1 MAGPVVLFAE
11 EDTLFRLMET
21 ALNRTLS
28 PKAEK
33 ALHYFF
39 GENISK
45 PVDYL
50 KSLQSSLGLPAD
62 IKGVVCEQ
70 EEKLQEFLK
79 DADFLV
85 VERPL
90 ITREML
96 KQCRDRLKLVQKFGS
111 DYKEIDIVA
120 AKEMGIPVA
129 KLLRVSTISV
139 AEHVILLIL
148 SLARNIVKAH
158 QAAVA
163 RRDAKDGSK
172 SEGPPKAL
180 FNWGRVPNIQ
190 RISGKTLG
198 LIGFGEN
205 GQQVAW
211 RVHAL
216 GMKINYYKRNRVE
229 KSIEKKV
236 DAQYVPTLFELMER
250 SDFVSV
256 HVPYGPPTEK
266 MITYEVLSHMKPSA
280 YFINTSRGGLVDE
293 NGLYRILSERKIT
306 AAALDVYRWE
316 PVPTDSPLLG
326 LDNIVWS
333 THNAGGAPEFMLEET
348 RDVLQNIGRVL
359 RGEEPENW
367 VNRP

>member
-1 MAGPVVLFAE
+1 MAGPIVLFAE

-21 ALNRTLS
+21 ALNHGLS
-28 PKAEK
+28 PQAEK
-33 ALHYFF
+33 ALHSFF
-39 GENISK
+39 GEDIGT

-50 KSLQSSLGLPAD
+50 KGLRSSLNLPAD

-70 EEKLQEFLK
+70 KEKLEELLG

-85 VERPL
+85 VERPS
-90 ITREML
+90 ITRDML
-96 KQCRDRLKLVQKFGS
+96 KKCRGRLKLVQKFGS

-139 AEHVILLIL
+139 AEHVVLLIL

-190 RISGKTLG
+190 RIYGKTLG

-205 GQQVAW
+205 GQEVAW
-211 RVHAL
+211 RAHAL
-216 GMKINYYKRNRVE
+216 GMKINYYQRNRADKE
-229 KSIEKKV
+229 IEKKM
-236 DAQYVPTLFELMER
+236 DARYIPTLFELMER

-266 MITYEVLSHMKPSA
+266 IITYEVLSHMKPSA

-293 NGLYRILSERKIT
+293 KGLHRILAEKKIT

-326 LDNIVWS
+326 LDTIVWS
-333 THNAGGAPEFMLEET
+333 THNAGGAPEFMLEES

-359 RGEEPENW
+359 RGEEPEGW
-367 VNRP
+367 VNKP

>member
-1 MAGPVVLFAE
+1 MAGPIVLFAE

-21 ALNRTLS
+21 ALNHTAS
-28 PKAEK
+28 PQAEK

-39 GENISK
+39 GEDIRE

-50 KSLQSSLGLPAD
+50 KGLRSSLGLPAD

-70 EEKLQEFLK
+70 KDKLEEFLE

-85 VERPL
+85 VERPS
-90 ITREML
+90 ITRDML
-96 KQCRDRLKLVQKFGS
+96 KRCRGRLKLVQKFGS

-129 KLLRVSTISV
+129 KLLRVSAISV

-163 RRDAKDGSK
+163 RGDAKDGSK

-190 RISGKTLG
+190 RIYGKTLG
-198 LIGFGEN
+198 LIGFGEI
-205 GQQVAW
+205 GQEVAW
-211 RVHAL
+211 RAHAL
-216 GMKINYYKRNRVE
+216 GMKIHYYQRNRVD
-229 KSIEKKV
+229 KGTEKKV
-236 DAQYVPTLFELMER
+236 DARYIPTLFQLMER

-266 MITYEVLSHMKPSA
+266 IITYEVLSHMKPSA

-293 NGLYRILSERKIT
+293 KGLYRILAEKKIT

-326 LDNIVWS
+326 LDTVVWS
-333 THNAGGAPEFMLEET
+333 THNAGGAPEFMLEES
-348 RDVLQNIGRVL
+348 RAVLQNIGRVL
-359 RGEEPENW
+359 RGEEPEGW
-367 VNRP
+367 VNKP

>member
-1 MAGPVVLFAE
+1 MADYVVLFSE

-28 PKAEK
+28 PKVEK

-39 GENISK
+39 GEDISK
-45 PVDYL
+45 PVAYL
-50 KSLQSSLGLPAD
+50 KNLLASIGLPPT
-62 IKGVVCEQ
+62 IKGIVCVEEGKLEQ
-70 EEKLQEFLK
+70 LLPE
-79 DADFLV
+79 ADFLV
-85 VERPL
+85 AERTP

-96 KQCRDRLKLVQKFGS
+96 KQCRGRLKLVQKFGS

-120 AKEMGIPVA
+120 AKEMGIPVS

-172 SEGPPKAL
+172 SEGPPRAL

-190 RISGKTLG
+190 RIYGKTLG

-205 GQQVAW
+205 GHQVAW
-211 RVHAL
+211 RAHAL

-293 NGLYRILSERKIT
+293 DGLYRILSERKIT

-316 PVPTDSPLLG
+316 PVPIDSPLLE

-359 RGEEPENW
+359 RGEEPEGW
-367 VNRP
+367 VNKP

>member
-1 MAGPVVLFAE
+1 MSGPIVLFAE

-21 ALNRTLS
+21 ALNHKLS
-28 PKAEK
+28 PQAEK

-39 GENISK
+39 GEDIRK

-50 KSLQSSLGLPAD
+50 KGLRSSLGLPSD
-62 IKGVVCEQ
+62 IKGTVCEQ
-70 EEKLQEFLK
+70 EDRLEELLK

-85 VERPL
+85 VERSS
-90 ITREML
+90 ITRDML
-96 KQCRDRLKLVQKFGS
+96 RKCRGRLKLVQKFGS
-111 DYKEIDIVA
+111 DYKEIDTVA
-120 AKEMGIPVA
+120 AKEIGIPVA

-163 RRDAKDGSK
+163 RRDARDGSK
-172 SEGPPKAL
+172 SEGPPEAL

-190 RISGKTLG
+190 RIYGKTLG
-198 LIGFGEN
+198 LIGFGES
-205 GQQVAW
+205 GQQAAW
-211 RVHAL
+211 RAHAL
-216 GMKINYYKRNRVE
+216 GMKINYFQRNRVDTG
-229 KSIEKKV
+229 IENKLN
-236 DAQYVPTLFELMER
+236 AQHVPTLFELMER

-256 HVPYGPPTEK
+256 HVPYGPATDK

-293 NGLYRILSERKIT
+293 YGLYRILSEKKIT

-316 PVPTDSPLLG
+316 PVPADSPLLG
-326 LDNIVWS
+326 LDTIVWS
-333 THNAGGAPEFMLEET
+333 THNAGGAPEFMLEES
-348 RDVLQNIGRVL
+348 RDVLQNIGRLL
-359 RGEEPENW
+359 RGEEPEGW
-367 VNRP
+367 VNKP

>member
-1 MAGPVVLFAE
+1 MAGPIVLFAE

-21 ALNRTLS
+21 ALNHTLS
-28 PKAEK
+28 PQAEK

-39 GENISK
+39 GEDIRK

-50 KSLQSSLGLPAD
+50 KGLQSSLGLPAD

-70 EEKLQEFLK
+70 EDKLEELLK

-85 VERPL
+85 VERPS

-96 KQCRDRLKLVQKFGS
+96 RKCRGRLKLVQKFGS
-111 DYKEIDIVA
+111 DCREIDIVA

-129 KLLRVSTISV
+129 MLLRVSTISV

-190 RISGKTLG
+190 RIHGKTLG

-211 RVHAL
+211 RAHAL
-216 GMKINYYKRNRVE
+216 GMKINYYQRNRVDKE
-229 KSIEKKV
+229 IEKKV
-236 DAQYVPTLFELMER
+236 DARYIPTLSELMER

-266 MITYEVLSHMKPSA
+266 IITYEVLSHMKPSA

-293 NGLYRILSERKIT
+293 KGLYRILAEKKIT

-326 LDNIVWS
+326 LDTIVWS
-333 THNAGGAPEFMLEET
+333 THNAGGAPEFMLEES

-359 RGEEPENW
+359 GGEEPEGW
-367 VNRP
+367 VNKP

>member
-1 MAGPVVLFAE
+1 MVGPIVLFAE
-11 EDTLFRLMET
+11 EDALFRLMET
-21 ALNRTLS
+21 ALNHTLS
-28 PKAEK
+28 PQAEK

-39 GENISK
+39 GEDIHK

-50 KSLQSSLGLPAD
+50 EGLQSTLGLPAD

-70 EEKLQEFLK
+70 EDKLEELVK

-85 VERPL
+85 VERPS

-96 KQCRDRLKLVQKFGS
+96 EKCRGRLKLVQKFGS

-129 KLLRVSTISV
+129 SLLRVSTISV

-163 RRDAKDGSK
+163 RRDARDGSK
-172 SEGPPKAL
+172 SGGSPKSL

-190 RISGKTLG
+190 RIYGKTLG
-198 LIGFGEN
+198 LVGFGEN

-211 RVHAL
+211 RAHAL
-216 GMKINYYKRNRVE
+216 GMKIKYYQRNRVDRD
-229 KSIEKKV
+229 IEKKI
-236 DAQYVPTLFELMER
+236 DARYVPSLFELMEG
-250 SDFVSV
+250 SDFVSL
-256 HVPYGPPTEK
+256 HVPYGPQTEK

-280 YFINTSRGGLVDE
+280 YFINISRGGLVDE
-293 NGLYRILSERKIT
+293 EGLYRILAEKKIT
-306 AAALDVYRWE
+306 GAALDVYRWE
-316 PVPTDSPLLG
+316 PVPADSPLLG
-326 LDNIVWS
+326 LDTIVWS
-333 THNAGGAPEFMLEET
+333 THNAGGAPEFMLEESHA
-348 RDVLQNIGRVL
+348 VLQNIGRVL
-359 RGEEPENW
+359 GGEEPEGW
-367 VNRP
+367 VNKP

>member
-33 ALHYFF
+33 SLHYFF
-39 GENISK
+39 GEDISK

-50 KSLQSSLGLPAD
+50 MGLQSSLGLPVE

-70 EEKLQEFLK
+70 EEKLGEFLK

-85 VERPL
+85 VERPP

-96 KQCRDRLKLVQKFGS
+96 KKCRGRLKLIQKFGS
-111 DYKEIDIVA
+111 EYKEIDIVA

-129 KLLRVSTISV
+129 NLLRVSTISV

-148 SLARNIVKAH
+148 SLARNIIKAH

-163 RRDAKDGSK
+163 RRDAKDKSK

-180 FNWGRVPNIQ
+180 FNWGKVPNIQ
-190 RISGKTLG
+190 RLSGKTLG

-205 GQQVAW
+205 GQQVAV
-211 RVHAL
+211 RAYAL
-216 GMKINYYKRNRVE
+216 GMKINYHQRNRVE

-236 DAQYVPTLFELMER
+236 EAQYMPTLFELMEK

-256 HVPYGPPTEK
+256 HVPYGPTTEK

-280 YFINTSRGGLVDE
+280 YFINISRGGLVDE
-293 NGLYRILSERKIT
+293 NGLYRILAEKKIT

-316 PVPTDSPLLG
+316 PIPTDSPLLG

-333 THNAGGAPEFMLEET
+333 THNAGGAPEFMLEES

-359 RGEEPENW
+359 RGEKPEGQ
-367 VNRP
+367 VI

>member
-28 PKAEK
+28 PQAEK

-39 GENISK
+39 GEDIRK
-45 PVDYL
+45 PVEYL
-50 KSLQSSLGLPAD
+50 KGLASTLALPPD
-62 IKGVVCEQ
+62 IKGIICEK
-70 EEKLQEFLK
+70 EENLEEMMK

-85 VERPL
+85 VERPP
-90 ITREML
+90 ITRDL
-96 KQCRDRLKLVQKFGS
+96 LTKCRGRLRLVQKFGS

-158 QAAVA
+158 QAALA
-163 RRDAKDGSK
+163 RRNAKDDSK
-172 SEGPPKAL
+172 SEGSPKAL

-190 RISGKTLG
+190 RISGKSLG

-205 GQQVAW
+205 GQQIAW
-211 RVHAL
+211 RAHAL
-216 GMKINYYKRNRVE
+216 GMKINYYQRNRVDKNIE
-229 KSIEKKV
+229 KST
-236 DAQYVPTLFELMER
+236 DAQYIPTLFELMER

-266 MITYEVLSHMKPSA
+266 MISYEVLSHMKPDA

-293 NGLYRILSERKIT
+293 KGLYRILSEKKIA

-316 PVPTDSPLLG
+316 PVPADSPLLG

-333 THNAGGAPEFMLEET
+333 THNAGGAPEFMLEES

-359 RGEEPENW
+359 RGEEPEGW
-367 VNRP
+367 VNKA

>member
-28 PKAEK
+28 LQAEK

-39 GENISK
+39 GEEISR

-50 KSLQSSLGLPAD
+50 KNLVSTLGLPPE
-62 IKGVVCEQ
+62 IRGIVCDK
-70 EEKLQEFLK
+70 EEKLQELLK
-79 DADFLV
+79 EADFLV
-85 VERPL
+85 VERPSV
-90 ITREML
+90 TREML
-96 KQCRDRLKLVQKFGS
+96 RNCRGRLKLIQKFGS

-120 AKEMGIPVA
+120 AAEMGIPVA
-129 KLLRVSTISV
+129 SLLRVSTISV

-158 QAAVA
+158 HAALA
-163 RRDAKDGSK
+163 RRDAKDGLR

-190 RISGKTLG
+190 RIAGKSLG

-211 RVHAL
+211 RAHCL
-216 GMKINYYKRNRVE
+216 GMKINYFQRNRVE
-229 KSIEKKV
+229 KTIEEKV
-236 DAQYVPTLFELMER
+236 EAQYLPSLFELMEG
-250 SDFVSV
+250 SDFVSL
-256 HVPYGPPTEK
+256 HVPYSPSTEK
-266 MITYEVLSHMKPSA
+266 MITYEVLSHMKPGA

-293 NGLYRILSERKIT
+293 KALYRILAERKIA

-326 LDNIVWS
+326 LDNIIWS

-359 RGEEPENW
+359 RGEEPEGW
-367 VNRP
+367 VNKS